1 MAHNEGYTK
10 VFVDTTNHIG
20 LGVHEVARCLGRT
33 TLDVG
38 QLCGDV
44 NASGVRVN
52 AINIWSAR
60 KPVRNSLKIGNLTLD
75 DFKAANYGFD
85 LVSILSTASTLPS
98 LAPLVGAAGI
108 TAQGSWDGLYRTP
121 RGRISQYVCEWYRLL
136 DFNGYNHFAEP
147 PYDNITPSV
156 SAGLISGIRVFKN
169 SNTDASSIALEDLT
183 GVPSQVGRSIGQWR
197 LGAVARRGSTFS
209 QAVVH
214 AQTISDCWIDDGTD
228 IYADLPNITVPIAGT
243 WELCVFLTDYNP
255 ADDPD
260 AGYVYG
266 AFYIPRGYASVTVP
280 SPGPTPVLP
289 EVHPGELE
297 YTPRYDP
304 VDGDLIYLNVWVPF
318 EWSIVG
324 SEPEVTLHASI
335 LRYDDGDSQWVEV
348 AADDDTSTMIST
360 GDGCDVVL
368 DNNFS
373 YPASELYLDMWY
385 QVTGDAKYYV
395 IDNSGTVYEATTAA
409 QRDQLLETLRVHP
422 ISDVLDENA

>member
-1 MAHNEGYTK
+1 MVIDGRVIRPYGGRLTVEEVA
-10 VFVDTTNHIG
+10 VL
-20 LGVHEVARCLGRT
+20 LGVPRRADGRYYLRDICT
-33 TLDVG
+33 
-38 QLCGDV
+38 
-44 NASGVRVN
+44 AA

-60 KPVRNSLKIGNLTLD
+60 KPVRNSLKNGNLTLD

-108 TAQGSWDGLYRTP
+108 NAQGSWDSLYRTP
-121 RGRISQYVCEWYRLL
+121 RGRLSQYVCEWLRLL
-136 DFNGYNHFAEP
+136 DFNGYYHYAEP
-147 PYDNITPSV
+147 PYDSITPSA
-156 SAGLISGIRVFKN
+156 SAGRIGGIRVFRN
-169 SNTDASSIALEDLT
+169 SDAAASEIALEDLT
-183 GVPSQVGRSIGQWR
+183 GIPSQIGRSIGQWR
-197 LGAVARRGSTFS
+197 LGVVARRGSTFS
-209 QAVVH
+209 QAMVH

-228 IYADLPNITVPIAGT
+228 IYADLPDITVATAGT
-243 WELCVFLTDYNP
+243 WEICVFLTDYNP
-255 ADDPD
+255 ADDPN
-260 AGYVYG
+260 AGYVYS
-266 AFYIPRGYASVTVP
+266 AFYIPSGYASVYVP
-280 SPGPTPVLP
+280 APGPTPVVP
-289 EVHPGELE
+289 DVWPDDPE

-348 AADDDTSTMIST
+348 AADDDTNTMIST
-360 GDGCDVVL
+360 GDGCEVVL

-395 IDNSGTVYEATTAA
+395 IDYLGVVYEATTAA
-409 QRDQLLETLRVHP
+409 QRDQLLETLRIHP
-422 ISDVLDENA
+422 LSDILESND